1 MLEKRHQR
9 LASRGRF
16 LRRMAATV
24 AIAMATAG
32 TALAIGTAGYHH
44 FAGFGWVDSL
54 LNASMILTGMGPV
67 GTLATTQAKLF
78 ASAYALFSGLVFLTL
93 ILTLLT
99 PVVHRVLHT
108 FHLDEED
115 LKNRR

>member
-1 MLEKRHQR
+1 
-9 LASRGRF
+9 
-16 LRRMAATV
+16 
-24 AIAMATAG
+24 
-32 TALAIGTAGYHH
+32 
-44 FAGFGWVDSL
+44 
-54 LNASMILTGMGPV
+54 MILTGMGPV

-99 PVVHRVLHT
+99 PVVHRVLHA

-115 LKNRR
+115 LKKRR

>member
-1 MLEKRHQR
+1 MLVAAVKR
-9 LASRGRF
+9 SRS
-16 LRRMAATV
+16 AAVDQSTLST
-24 AIAMATAG
+24 TAG
-32 TALAIGTAGYHH
+32 SALAIGTAGYHH

-78 ASAYALFSGLVFLTL
+78 ASAYALFSGLIFLTL

-115 LKNRR
+115 LKKRR

>member
-1 MLEKRHQR
+1 
-9 LASRGRF
+9 
-16 LRRMAATV
+16 
-24 AIAMATAG
+24 
-32 TALAIGTAGYHH
+32 
-44 FAGFGWVDSL
+44 
-54 LNASMILTGMGPV
+54 MGPV

-115 LKNRR
+115 LKKRR